1 MQRVR
6 HGITVH
12 LRAVSKRGGSYF
24 LRREAAQIAVTKILA
39 RKGPLADGVGY
50 ILNEEKTDALLTIHL
65 NCDPGRE
72 VREMLDTK
80 QAYGKKEGV
89 QYYHVIQSFKP
100 GEVTPELALEI
111 AREFAEEHLPG
122 FEAVIAVH
130 VDREHIHAHTIFNSV
145 NAETGRKYH
154 SNARS
159 YYSQIRAT
167 SDRLCREHGL
177 SVIMEGTSS
186 KAVSYIEWLRQSKGQ
201 PTFRSMLEA
210 DLRTAIEDAN
220 DLGHFFM
227 LMEHMGWE
235 INHGNRLGFRLRGQ
249 DRFMIPGRKNPMF
262 TEDGILAAI
271 QGNLSAIEAG
281 QRLPSAYRVPYR
293 PYKKHPKYTGFLA
306 LYVHYLYVLGKI
318 EKRQYP
324 PRMTPQLRKEV
335 IRFER
340 CREQFAFLRENGI
353 ATQEDMAAF
362 QTRTEDTLIGLMKQR
377 TILNVRKKKRRSLYD
392 ALADVEA
399 LEEARRLYDE
409 GLSGMEAE
417 AARYAEASA
426 LLDGCGVPRERLTAE
441 KAELYRQLAEL
452 NRSIRAERRKLALC
466 KEVMERAPKMK
477 QSIEHLELKE
487 VSHDEHRRR

>member
-1 MQRVR
+1 M
-6 HGITVH
+6 
-12 LRAVSKRGGSYF
+12 
-24 LRREAAQIAVTKILA
+24 AVTKILA
-39 RKGPLADGVGY
+39 RKGPLDAGVDY
-50 ILNEEKTDALLTIHL
+50 ILNKEKTEEQVLTVHL

-72 VREMLDTK
+72 IRQMLETK
-80 QAYGKKEGV
+80 QAAGVHGKMDGV

-111 AREFAEEHLPG
+111 ATEFAREHLDG
-122 FEAVIAVH
+122 YETVIAVH
-130 VDREHIHAHTIFNSV
+130 VDREHIHAHLVFNSV
-145 NAETGRKYH
+145 NADTGQKYH
-154 SNARS
+154 SNAQS

-177 SVIMEGTSS
+177 SVIMQAESA

-235 INHGNRLGFRLRGQ
+235 ISHGNRLGFRLRGQ
-249 DRFMIPGRKNPMF
+249 DRFMVPGRKNPLF

-281 QRLPSAYRVPYR
+281 RRPPSSFRAPYQ

-335 IRFER
+335 LRFER

-353 ATQEDMAAF
+353 ATQEDMTAF
-362 QTRTEDTLIGLMKQR
+362 QARTEDTLTGLMKRR
-377 TILNVRKKKRRSLYD
+377 TILNVRKKKRRALYD

-399 LEEARRLYDE
+399 LAEAKRLYDE

-417 AARYAEASA
+417 AARYTDVSA
-426 LLDGCGVPRERLTAE
+426 LLDSCGIPRDRLAAE
-441 KAELYRQLAEL
+441 KVELYRQLAEL
-452 NRSIRAERRKLALC
+452 NRSIRAERKKLALC
-466 KEVMERAPKMK
+466 KEVMDRAPKMK
-477 QSIEHLELKE
+477 QSIEKIEMKE